1 MLEKDKYQENKRT
14 CYVCGCVGHIQYDEA
29 DRVARQRE
37 EGATAEAT
45 RNSEEA

>member
-1 MLEKDKYQENKRT
+1 MVNSMIAQRKTICGIEGRPSDEK
-14 CYVCGCVGHIQYDEA
+14 A
-29 DRVARQRE
+29 RVACHRE